1 MRIFPAL
8 FGRKGKQAKLSIL
21 IFHRVLPQPEPLF
34 GCGGDVVDFDMQ
46 LKCLVKNF
54 NVLSLFEA
62 VSRLRN
68 GTLPARAACITF
80 DDGYADNEEIALPLL
95 KKFNLPAT
103 FFIAT
108 GFLDGGRMWNDTVIE
123 SFRCAKGD
131 SVDLRE
137 IDLGLHTITTPPER
151 RQALFATIDALK
163 YMDPRLRQTQ
173 VEKLANL
180 IAADLPNNLMMTAD
194 QVRALHRN
202 GMEIGGHTMN
212 HPILARLD
220 DASARI
226 EIAEGKAK
234 LEAITGAPVR
244 FFAYPNG
251 KPGKDYLPAHVE
263 MIKELGFEAAVST
276 AWGAARHG
284 SDMFQLPRFTPWDK
298 SEFFYVL
305 RMLRNMMQEVQT
317 V

>member
-1 MRIFPAL
+1 MRIFSTL
-8 FGRKGKQAKLSIL
+8 FHSRTKLSIL
-21 IFHRVLPQPEPLF
+21 IYHRVLPQPDPLF
-34 GCGGDVVDFDMQ
+34 GSGGDVVDFDMQ
-46 LKCLVKNF
+46 LKYLVRNF
-54 NVLSLFEA
+54 KVLPLFEA
-62 VSRLRN
+62 VSRLRD

-95 KKFNLPAT
+95 KKFDLPAT
-103 FFIAT
+103 FFIAA

-123 SFRCAKGD
+123 SFRRVKGG

-137 IDLGLHTITTPPER
+137 INLGLHTITTLPER

-163 YMDPRLRQTQ
+163 YMDPKRRQTQ

-180 IAADLPNNLMMTAD
+180 IAADLPDDLMMTAD
-194 QVRALHRN
+194 QVRALHRS

-251 KPGKDYLPAHVE
+251 KPGKDYLPAHVA
-263 MIKELGFEAAVST
+263 MLKELGFEAAVST

-305 RMLRNMMQEVQT
+305 RMLRNMMHEVQT

>member
-1 MRIFPAL
+1 MNFFSTL
-8 FGRKGKQAKLSIL
+8 FHSKIKLSIL
-21 IFHRVLPQPEPLF
+21 IYHRVLPESDPLF
-34 GCGGDVVDFDMQ
+34 GSGGDIVDFGLQ
-46 LKCLVKNF
+46 LKYLVRNF
-54 NVLSLFEA
+54 KVLPLFEA
-62 VSRLRN
+62 VNRLRD

-80 DDGYADNEEIALPLL
+80 DDGYADNEAIALPLL
-95 KKFNLPAT
+95 NKFGLPAT
-103 FFIAT
+103 FFIAA

-123 SFRCAKGD
+123 SFRHAQGNTI
-131 SVDLRE
+131 DLRE
-137 IDLGLHTITTPPER
+137 IDLGLHTITTLPDR

-163 YMDPRLRQTQ
+163 YMDPKLRQTQ

-180 IAADLPNNLMMTAD
+180 IAADLPDDLMMTAD
-194 QVRALHRN
+194 QVRTLHRN

-251 KPGKDYLPAHVE
+251 KPGKDYLPAHVA
-263 MIKELGFEAAVST
+263 MLKELGFEAAVST

-284 SDMFQLPRFTPWDK
+284 SDMYQLPRFTPWDK

-305 RMLRNMMQEVQT
+305 RMLRNMMQAVQT